1 MLQLSLIDKYTPR
14 ELLMNEI
21 CKCKQEE
28 YANKKKKTMNA
39 GHNGHGYCAWGAGL
53 LLKFEQMR
61 KHEEKTKEDDDDV
74 ASPV

>member
-1 MLQLSLIDKYTPR
+1 MHTTRIAHEWNMQ
-14 ELLMNEI
+14 M
-21 CKCKQEE
+21 QEE

-61 KHEEKTKEDDDDV
+61 KHEEKTKEDDDDD

>member
-1 MLQLSLIDKYTPR
+1 MHTTRVAHEWNMQMQIR
-14 ELLMNEI
+14 RVR
-21 CKCKQEE
+21 KQ
-28 YANKKKKTMNA
+28 KKRTMNA

-61 KHEEKTKEDDDDV
+61 KHEEKTKEDDDDD